1 MGARLRPARR
11 GPSHARRSPLR
22 NAAHG
27 GSSVTALAVW
37 LGLLGWLGSCAF
49 TLALSLLAV
58 RPFRTGRRSLDFALL
73 VFLWIFLTTLTT
85 FLVGLAG
92 GLSASVLSLV
102 SLAGLASIGL
112 PTAAREAALSEGKD
126 LTSWRAVQEWWGTFP
141 AWLRRGS
148 LFFFLISAARA
159 AFLVWALPP
168 FIWDSLT
175 YHLTNVAQWVQDG
188 RIGLFV
194 TPIDRIYTPANYEV
208 LAAWFT
214 VFLHHDVV
222 VEAAGLPAYLL
233 IGLSVYAIGR
243 GIGLSA
249 AASWIALIAHLSAPA
264 VVYAATGT
272 KNDPFVAAAYLL
284 MIALAVDLRR
294 RIAGEAEARPAGHLI
309 MIGLAFLYALGTKA
323 YILHLAPGVLVLA
336 AAGGEGLSLRE
347 WAGRFLAGMRADLP
361 RTFREHRVFLALLLT
376 GALILGLYWNIRNMV
391 LTGNPFYPYGVT
403 VADRA
408 ILDTGLGGFHFDLGN
423 LASNLAVLAAKFGD
437 KAMRIVPDLP
447 GTTGW
452 GWVAYGMGLPAA
464 AWAWIHAPKFRP
476 VAAAF
481 TVSLLTLLLSS
492 PTSPWNMRYVTWFPV
507 ALAIALGAFMKDAMG
522 AGRLVRRA
530 VIVLLAFCVAMN
542 TLLALSYNLIPF
554 REFQQM
560 LARPVWER
568 HAGVLHVRVPV
579 EYESV
584 YQFVPPD
591 ARLGYNVDTNGF
603 VYPLYRADFSQRLVF
618 VPFTPADSCGSIAQA
633 MAYRG
638 TRYLFVA
645 PEHSEDRNIA
655 RLRECAAEGS
665 VIRERAIGLYVTR

>member
-1 MGARLRPARR
+1 
-11 GPSHARRSPLR
+11 
-22 NAAHG
+22 
-27 GSSVTALAVW
+27 VW
-37 LGLLGWLGSCAF
+37 VGLLGWFVSWAF
-49 TLALSLLAV
+49 TLALSLFAV
-58 RPFRTGRRSLDFALL
+58 HRFRTGRRSLDLALV
-73 VFLWIFLTTLTT
+73 VFLWTFLTTLTT
-85 FLVGLAG
+85 FLVGMAG
-92 GLSASVLSLV
+92 GLNAGVMSVV

-112 PTAAREAALSEGKD
+112 HSGARETALSEWKD
-126 LTSWRAVQEWWGTFP
+126 LTSWRAVQTWWGALP

-148 LFFFLISAARA
+148 SVFLLISAARA
-159 AFLVWALPP
+159 AFLIWALPP

-188 RIGLFV
+188 RIGLFP

-233 IGLSVYAIGR
+233 IGLSVYAISR

-249 AASWIALIAHLSAPA
+249 VGSWIAAITHLSAPA

-284 MIALAVDLRR
+284 MIALAIDLRR
-294 RIAGEAEARPAGHLI
+294 RVAGEADARPAGHLI
-309 MIGLAFLYALGTKA
+309 VMGLAFLYALGTKA

-336 AAGGEGLSLRE
+336 AAGGDGLTLRE
-347 WAGRFLAGMRADLP
+347 RVRRLADGVRTDLP
-361 RTFREHRVFLALLLT
+361 RRFREHGVFLSLLLA
-376 GALILGLYWNIRNMV
+376 GGLCLGLYWNLRNWA

-423 LASNLAVLAAKFGD
+423 LAANLRVLAAKFGD

-476 VAAAF
+476 VAAVF

-492 PTSPWNMRYVTWFPV
+492 PTSPWNMRYVTWFPA
-507 ALAIALGAFMKDAMG
+507 ALAIALGAFIEYAIG
-522 AGRLVRRA
+522 AGNLVRRA
-530 VIVLLAFCVAMN
+530 VIVLFAFCVAMN
-542 TLLALSYNLIPF
+542 TLMALTYNLIPF

-603 VYPLYRADFSQRLVF
+603 VYPLYRADFSQRLAF
-618 VPFTPADSCGSIAQA
+618 VPFTPADSCESIAQA
-633 MAYRG
+633 MASRG

-645 PEHSEDRNIA
+645 PGHSEDLNIG
-655 RLRECAAEGS
+655 RLRECAADGS
-665 VIRERAIGLYVTR
+665 VLRERAVGLYVTR

>member
-1 MGARLRPARR
+1 M
-11 GPSHARRSPLR
+11 
-22 NAAHG
+22 
-27 GSSVTALAVW
+27 TALRVW
-37 LGLLGWLGSCAF
+37 LGLLGWLVSWVF

-58 RPFRTGRRSLDFALL
+58 RRFRTGRRSLDLALF

-85 FLVGLAG
+85 FLVGMAG
-92 GLSASVLSLV
+92 GLSAGVLSLV
-102 SLAGLASIGL
+102 SLAGLTSMGL
-112 PTAAREAALSEGKD
+112 HPAAREAALSEWGD
-126 LTSWRAVQEWWGTFP
+126 LTSWRAVQAWWGAFP
-141 AWLRRGS
+141 TWLRRGS
-148 LFFFLISAARA
+148 LLFLLISAARA
-159 AFLVWALPP
+159 AFLIWALPP

-188 RIGLFV
+188 RIGLFL

-249 AASWIALIAHLSAPA
+249 TASWIALIAHLSAPA

-294 RIAGEAEARPAGHLI
+294 RIAAGSDARPGGHLI
-309 MIGLAFLYALGTKA
+309 MMGLAFLYALGTKA
-323 YILHLAPGVLVLA
+323 YILHLTPGVLVLA
-336 AAGGEGLSLRE
+336 AAGGDGLSLRE
-347 WAGRFLAGMRADLP
+347 RARRFAAGVRADLP
-361 RTFREHRVFLALLLT
+361 RRFRDHGVFLSLLLA
-376 GALILGLYWNIRNMV
+376 GGLCLGLYWNLRNWA

-403 VADRA
+403 VANRA
-408 ILDTGLGGFHFDLGN
+408 ILDTGLGGFRFDLQN
-423 LASNLAVLAAKFGD
+423 LVANLQLLAAKFGD

-464 AWAWIHAPKFRP
+464 VWAWIHTRNIRP
-476 VAAAF
+476 AAAAF
-481 TVSLLTLLLSS
+481 SVSLLTLLLSS
-492 PTSPWNMRYVTWFPV
+492 PTSPWNMRYVTWFPA
-507 ALAIALGAFMKDAMG
+507 ALAIGLGAFMSHALE
-522 AGRLVRRA
+522 AGILVRRM
-530 VIVLLAFCVAMN
+530 VISFFAFCVAMN
-542 TLLALSYNLIPF
+542 TLMVLNYNLIPF

-560 LARPVWER
+560 LARPTWER

-603 VYPLYRADFSQRLVF
+603 VYPLYRADFSQRLVY
-618 VPFTPADSCGSIAQA
+618 VPFTPRDSCESIAEA
-633 MAYRG
+633 MRSRG

-645 PEHSEDRNIA
+645 PEHSDDLNIA

-665 VIRERAIGLYVTR
+665 VLRERAIGLYVTR